1 MQLLKEQTV
10 IWRIPDDA
18 GDVEADE
25 LPLSL
30 PEQRA
35 RVALPLAGVDVGL
48 RIPQPEGGPGHVHVD
63 LHDD

>member
-1 MQLLKEQTV
+1 MGCSISLGRVPYE
-10 IWRIPDDA
+10 A

-30 PEQRA
+30 PKQRA

-63 LHDD
+63 LHDE